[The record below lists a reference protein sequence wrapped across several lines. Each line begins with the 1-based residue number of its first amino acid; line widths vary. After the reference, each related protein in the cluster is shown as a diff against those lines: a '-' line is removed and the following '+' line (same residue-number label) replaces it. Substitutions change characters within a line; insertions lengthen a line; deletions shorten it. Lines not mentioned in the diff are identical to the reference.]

1 MWTLIVMLHAV
12 NPNVPPAKGSIM
24 LYTQGHDECKQIR
37 ETIVRTWSS
46 DKYRVTANCI
56 SVKQ

>member
-1 MWTLIVMLHAV
+1 MLHAV
-12 NPNVPPAKGSIM
+12 SPNVPPAKGSIM
-24 LYTQGHDECKQIR
+24 FYTQGHDECKQIR
-37 ETIVRTWSS
+37 ETIVRTWNS

>member
-1 MWTLIVMLHAV
+1 MLHAV
-12 NPNVPPAKGSIM
+12 SPNVPPTKGSIL
-24 LYTQGHDECKQIR
+24 LYTQGYEECKQIR